1 MANGDISVSSSN
13 TAATEDGGPR
23 HGGAS
28 LRRRAIIITAMVASL
43 GLAFGA
49 FEAVQGTQR
58 ATAASVQRASWAV
71 QDPVNPNKVLI
82 TGGTSKERSL
92 IRSYLKKW
100 AKNTHILSLKIGKCA
115 HSGTTTMYLTGA
127 SSICITQGLKGKPLQ
142 YVVAHETGHAAQMF
156 AYRGM
161 DVSYDLMESRLAKV
175 FGGGP
180 NLLAFDNA
188 ADCAARAFTGFSTY
202 NHYKKNFTAAQLKA
216 VKMVNAGVPI

>member
-1 MANGDISVSSSN
+1 MTNGDLSVSMTTTSD
-13 TAATEDGGPR
+13 AEDGGPR
-23 HGGAS
+23 HSKAR
-28 LRRRAIIITAMVASL
+28 LPRRAVIITAMVASL
-43 GLAFGA
+43 GIAFGA
-49 FEAVQGTQR
+49 FEAVQGTQH

-71 QDPVNPNKVLI
+71 QDAINPSKVLI
-82 TGGTSKERSL
+82 TGGTSKERAL
-92 IRSYLKKW
+92 VRSYLKKW

-127 SSICITQGLKGKPLQ
+127 SSICITHGLKGKPLM
-142 YVVAHETGHAAQMF
+142 YVVAHETGHAAQIF

-161 DVSYDLMESRLAKV
+161 DTSYNLMEGRLAKV

-202 NHYKKNFTAAQLKA
+202 NHYKKNFSAAQLKA